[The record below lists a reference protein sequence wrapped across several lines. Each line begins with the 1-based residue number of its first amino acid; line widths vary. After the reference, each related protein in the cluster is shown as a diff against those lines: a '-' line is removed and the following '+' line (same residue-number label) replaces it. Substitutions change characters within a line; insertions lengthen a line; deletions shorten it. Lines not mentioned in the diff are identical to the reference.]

1 MKTRFYVD
9 YLQQGQH
16 NDSIGKMIAAHNSGK
31 VTLTLRDIEGYLT
44 CRKGEFPLLYGKTGS
59 TYVDEKGVK
68 QDHIL
73 HVTEDGETWT
83 LAIECR
89 EIHDL
94 ELSQEDRDD
103 FQNTY

>member
-1 MKTRFYVD
+1 MNTRFYVD

-16 NDSIGKMIAAHNSGK
+16 NDSIGKMVAAHNSGK
-31 VTLTLRDIEGYLT
+31 ATLTLRDIEGYLA
-44 CRKGEFPLLYGKTGS
+44 CRRAEYPLLYGRTGS
-59 TYVDEKGVK
+59 TYIDEKGVR

-89 EIHDL
+89 EIHNL

-103 FQNTY
+103 FQNCY